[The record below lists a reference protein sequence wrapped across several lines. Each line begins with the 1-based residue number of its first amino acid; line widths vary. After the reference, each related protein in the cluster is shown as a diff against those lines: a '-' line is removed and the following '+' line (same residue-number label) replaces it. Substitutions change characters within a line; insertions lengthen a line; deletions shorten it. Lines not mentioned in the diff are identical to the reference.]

1 MSHINDNASH
11 INCDSH
17 DNAAMNH
24 LEIML
29 CVRVLF
35 YVDLIFLVSF
45 TQYCFTNVLKP
56 FHSLCTSKPEL
67 FHNIELR
74 IVVFY

>member
-1 MSHINDNASH
+1 MFHIAAMSHINDNASH
-11 INCDSH
+11 IICDSH

-35 YVDLIFLVSF
+35 YMDLIFLVSF
-45 TQYCFTNVLKP
+45 TQ
-56 FHSLCTSKPEL
+56 
-67 FHNIELR
+67 
-74 IVVFY
+74 